1 MTATCSSKVLT
12 LFLLDVPSRSLHRE
26 EDCKERQNN
35 TNKQKQKHRRTHLT
49 IMQAK
54 DFTFMVLDSI
64 TH

>member
-1 MTATCSSKVLT
+1 MTATGSSKVLT
-12 LFLLDVPSRSLHRE
+12 LFLLDVPSGSLHRE

-35 TNKQKQKHRRTHLT
+35 RHKQKQRRMRLT

-54 DFTFMVLDSI
+54 DFMFMVLDSI